1 MYHLREF
8 AASLILDRLCGCILV
23 LSLVVGASLNLLAL
37 LYFTFIRKKTLA
49 EKLYT
54 VVTAIDFTTCVTQI
68 PVMLS
73 LLSEQ
78 RAPVL
83 FKYQLFCAA
92 WVIIFEFLQRCSVFV
107 VMLLSITRTI
117 AITYPFYNI
126 RQNAVLVAIIPYS
139 FIILI
144 NFIIGISFYK
154 VTFIYLTDLG
164 YGIKVVMSNPASD
177 AQKAFQ
183 NADNILYNIEILAP
197 SIVVFISFI
206 VSIVKLRRCEVTKNG
221 SNQKLHAASVTITL
235 FTFMFMVLNLPL
247 FVALTCLTVDDVIRP
262 GYPGIIFST
271 WFMYWHSFV
280 ISKVVLVSANAA
292 LNPVLYFLRMP
303 KLKRWVQT
311 VLSGRIP
318 DISQDLSTMGRVS
331 VDHMTQAMLSRSK
344 NLQNGNG
351 ICQRLSRVSEPRCA
365 SSSLLSG
372 RTPDISPDRLS
383 VGRVSEERMTQAML
397 SRSKNLQNSN
407 SNGVCQRLSR
417 VSQPRCAS
425 NSLLS
430 GRTPDISPDRLSVGR
445 VSEERMTQAMLS
457 RSKNLQNSNGV
468 CQRLS
473 RVSQPRCA
481 SSSLSSA
488 RTPDISPDLSNKG
501 RVSGEPMIQP
511 MLSRSKLRGYA

>member
-1 MYHLREF
+1 MANATHVYHLREF

-144 NFIIGISFYK
+144 NFVIGISFYK

-164 YGIKVVMSNPASD
+164 YGIKVVLSNPASD
-177 AQKAFQ
+177 AQKSFQ

-331 VDHMTQAMLSRSK
+331 VDHMTQAMGRVSVDHMTQAMLSRSK

-351 ICQRLSRVSEPRCA
+351 VCQRLSRVSEPRCA

-407 SNGVCQRLSR
+407 GVCQRLSR
-417 VSQPRCAS
+417 VSQPRAS
-425 NSLLS
+425 N
-430 GRTPDISPDRLSVGR
+430 
-445 VSEERMTQAMLS
+445 
-457 RSKNLQNSNGV
+457 
-468 CQRLS
+468 
-473 RVSQPRCA
+473 
-481 SSSLSSA
+481 SLSSA
-488 RTPDISPDLSNKG
+488 RTPGISPDLSNKG

-511 MLSRSKLRGYA
+511 MLSRSNLRGYA